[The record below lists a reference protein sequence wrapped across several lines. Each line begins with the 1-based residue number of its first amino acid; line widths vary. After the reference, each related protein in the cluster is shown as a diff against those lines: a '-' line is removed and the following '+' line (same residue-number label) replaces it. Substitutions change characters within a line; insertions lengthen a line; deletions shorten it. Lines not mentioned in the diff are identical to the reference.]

1 MNTYDLI
8 FKKREGQELSG
19 EELSYLI
26 DGFLEEEIPGYQI
39 SAFLMAVYFKGMT
52 SEELANFTN
61 IMVNSGET
69 LDLSDI
75 AGPTMDKHSTG
86 GVGDGVSLILAP
98 LAASLGLVVP
108 MMSGRG
114 LGHTGGT
121 LDKLESIPGYRI
133 DLTTKEFKNQL
144 KKVGAA
150 IIGQTKNIAPAD
162 KELYSLRD
170 VTATVDSIPLIAASI
185 MSKKLAEGS
194 SGLVLDVKTG
204 SGAFMRKKED
214 AAKLARAMIDIGR
227 YSSKKMA
234 AVISDMNQ
242 PLGKAVGNANEVKQ
256 AVEIMSGSGPEDI
269 TEITVVLAGMMLKLS
284 GKLNDLQEAKSAARD
299 NLKNGKALKK
309 FGDMVAAQG
318 GERKVCSQPDKVLK
332 QPEYSHEVKSASGG
346 YINAMDTRKIGLT
359 ALSLGAGRQKVTDEI
374 DHSAGIEVFKK
385 ISDKVEKGDTLAVLY
400 SSTVKDMKEANES
413 YMDALDITDKKVS
426 GPELVYDIIN

>member
-8 FKKREGQELSG
+8 FKKREGEKLEH
-19 EELSYLI
+19 EELKFLI
-26 DGFLEEEIPGYQI
+26 DGFIEEKIPQYQM

-52 SEELANFTN
+52 PEELSDFTN
-61 IMVNSGET
+61 IMVKSGEEI
-69 LDLSDI
+69 DLNDI
-75 AGPTMDKHSTG
+75 GGITVDKHSTG
-86 GVGDGVSLILAP
+86 GVGDGVSLSLAP

-133 DLTTKEFKNQL
+133 DITRNSFKDQL
-144 KKVGAA
+144 RKVGVA

-162 KELYSLRD
+162 KKMYSLRD

-204 SGAFMRKKED
+204 SGAFMRKTED
-214 AAKLARAMIDIGR
+214 AKKLAKAMLEIGR
-227 YSSKKMA
+227 YNNRKMA

-242 PLGKAVGNANEVKQ
+242 PLGRSIGNANEIKQ
-256 AVEIMSGSGPEDI
+256 AVEIMSGKGPDDI
-269 TEITVVLAGMMLKLS
+269 TEITVVLAGMMLQLS
-284 GKLNDLQEAKSAARD
+284 GRQKDLKTAQKAALANLN
-299 NLKNGKALKK
+299 NGAALKK
-309 FGDMVAAQG
+309 FGDMIEAQG
-318 GERKVCSQPDKVLK
+318 GDRKVCSNPDEVLK
-332 QPEYSHEVKSASGG
+332 QPEYSAEVKSPENG
-346 YINAMDTRKIGLT
+346 YIEAMDTRKVGLT
-359 ALSLGAGRQKVTDEI
+359 ALSLGAGRERVIDKI

-385 ISDKVEKGDTLAVLY
+385 ISDKVEAGETLAVLS
-400 SSTVKDMKEANES
+400 SSTVKNMEEAKDMYINSLK
-413 YMDALDITDKKVS
+413 ITKDKVKS
-426 GPELVYDIIN
+426 PELIYDIIN